1 MLSAQN
7 INLNAGYSSN
17 EQHTEI
23 QTKQSGLSVG
33 VTYSSALAGKSAYDK
48 SMGDSQYSDSAV
60 GQVMSQLNAVDK
72 GMMAAQTPIVITGGS
87 QKTQQNSNSSSS
99 QTVLT
104 EATAKSNLNIIAN
117 GGSLNSE
124 SAKMLRTHHLGIDQ
138 DNYITKI
145 MLGINIIMILIT
157 NFF

>member
-1 MLSAQN
+1 
-7 INLNAGYSSN
+7 
-17 EQHTEI
+17 
-23 QTKQSGLSVG
+23 
-33 VTYSSALAGKSAYDK
+33 
-48 SMGDSQYSDSAV
+48 
-60 GQVMSQLNAVDK
+60 MSQLNAVDK

-117 GGSLNSE
+117 GGSLKSE